1 VHGEDLLIDYCS
13 NWETV
18 EAIGKSLPQFDVIS
32 SLAFIVKSVDTV
44 NGSAFVVSTENEEIF
59 RILDLVG

>member
-44 NGSAFVVSTENEEIF
+44 DGSAFMIST
-59 RILDLVG
+59 